1 MESMMLVLL
10 GYTHMSGWYD
20 AAWWVSIREVI
31 TVGSMIVG
39 LLAAGVAL
47 ATFVNTLAVEK
58 QELSAKRFRQTV
70 AVIEDYNEKRIA
82 VLAKYAQEM
91 DDFLNDIKFSDI
103 NNTDKHDDVRLY
115 LNHAAATAN
124 ASEVLHYLNLLGF
137 FLENEQ
143 YIAKEDLLQSFE
155 SEIHYYFS
163 NPEYQYP
170 IVTLMRFT
178 SMRYVNRLFNEVGIE
193 ISIRR

>member
-137 FLENEQ
+137 SWKTSSTLPRKIFFSRLNQKFIIIFLILNTNIQ
-143 YIAKEDLLQSFE
+143 L
-155 SEIHYYFS
+155 
-163 NPEYQYP
+163 
-170 IVTLMRFT
+170 
-178 SMRYVNRLFNEVGIE
+178 
-193 ISIRR
+193 

>member
-1 MESMMLVLL
+1 MESMRLVLL

-163 NPEYQYP
+163 KPEYQYP

-178 SMRYVNRLFNEVGIE
+178 SMPYVNRLFNEVGIE